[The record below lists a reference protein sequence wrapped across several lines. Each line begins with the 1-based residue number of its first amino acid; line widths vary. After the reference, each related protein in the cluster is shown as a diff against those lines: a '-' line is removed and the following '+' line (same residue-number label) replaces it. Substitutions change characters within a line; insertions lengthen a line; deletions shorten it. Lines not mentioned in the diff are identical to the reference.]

1 MCVCNP
7 QCTASSILTLAML
20 HSSMHSYSILGKV
33 PKLGVMG
40 LTIKKTANQ
49 KKELY
54 KPREI
59 YLEVWSILWLSLV

>member
-1 MCVCNP
+1 
-7 QCTASSILTLAML
+7 ML